1 MKFSKR
7 LKSVLPVIGLAALY
21 GLIMLLKSMGIAN
34 NYHIQILMFAGVN
47 IMMTLS
53 LNVVNGFTGQFSI
66 GHAGFMSLG
75 AYGSAIITTLILKP
89 SVIPASMQIP
99 VFLLSLF
106 VGGLVAAMV
115 GYLIG
120 LPTLKLKGDYL
131 AIVTLAFGEIVRAG
145 LRLIEPIGAA
155 RGMIGVPNYAN
166 LGWIFLFVAL
176 TLFFVRNIIY
186 SRFGRAWIAI
196 RDNEIAAE
204 TMGIDSTRY
213 KILSFTFSAFI
224 AGVAGGL
231 YAHVVSFIQPDTFSF
246 VKSSDLLV
254 FLYAGGSGSL
264 TGSIVGALL
273 LTSLPEAL
281 RFLASWRLVIYA
293 LVLVIVMLYRPKGL
307 TGGYELPFLR
317 ITRKDIYENRKKKI
331 PETTLQETEEGEM

>member
-99 VFLLSLF
+99 VFLLSLL

-166 LGWIFLFVAL
+166 LAWIFLFVAL

-204 TMGIDSTRY
+204 AMGIDSTRY
-213 KILSFTFSAFI
+213 KIISFTFSAFI

-317 ITRKDIYENRKKKI
+317 ITRKEIYENRKKKL
-331 PETTLQETEEGEM
+331 PETPLQETEEGEM

>member
-1 MKFSKR
+1 LKFSKR

-99 VFLLSLF
+99 VFLLSLL

-166 LGWIFLFVAL
+166 LAWIFLFVAL

-204 TMGIDSTRY
+204 AMGIDSTRY
-213 KILSFTFSAFI
+213 KIISFTFSAFI

-317 ITRKDIYENRKKKI
+317 ITRKEIYENRKKKL
-331 PETTLQETEEGEM
+331 PETPLQETEEGEM